1 MPSVVIPGDILGF
14 TSDSVAGPGTYV
26 SGTEIR
32 ASLAGYL
39 DISGP
44 SPSSSSS
51 SSSPSPS
58 SSPPTLSVRGPATA
72 RAGAAVPRV
81 GSVVV
86 ARVLRLASTAAGC
99 EVLLCD
105 GRALAAPF
113 SAVVRREHVREGE
126 VDKVRMDEAFIP
138 GDLVQARVASM
149 GDARSLFLSTAG
161 SGDGVVY
168 ARSEGGR
175 NVMRAVSATEML
187 DPVTGVREKRRAAW
201 VAS

>member
-1 MPSVVIPGDILGF
+1 
-14 TSDSVAGPGTYV
+14 
-26 SGTEIR
+26 
-32 ASLAGYL
+32 
-39 DISGP
+39 
-44 SPSSSSS
+44 
-51 SSSPSPS
+51 
-58 SSPPTLSVRGPATA
+58 VRGPATA

-187 DPVTGVREKRRAAW
+187 DPVTGVREKRRGAW